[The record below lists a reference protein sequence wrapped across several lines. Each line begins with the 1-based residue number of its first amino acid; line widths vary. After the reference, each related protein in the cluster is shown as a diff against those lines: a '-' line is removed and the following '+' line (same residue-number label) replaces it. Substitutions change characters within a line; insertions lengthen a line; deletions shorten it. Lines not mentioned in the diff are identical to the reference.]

1 MPIARFQEDA
11 TTAIVRTVG
20 AANAD
25 ITLRDHFC
33 KAHGPKTLA
42 RAVAKEADPR
52 RFQRLAMEKCSLG
65 DDGAKTMASH
75 ALPALRALRGLYLC
89 ANGIGPL
96 GAKAIAS
103 GVRLCAELHTLRL
116 DSNRLGCSGAAAL
129 FGALPGTK
137 IETVGMMNNG
147 IADKGAKTLAKV
159 LARCTALRAVN
170 LDANCITDSSCRALM
185 LALPR
190 STLGELG
197 LAYNNITE
205 RGEKMVERGRVA
217 QAREYKIRETFDTID
232 EDGSGELD
240 KDEVAAMTAALG
252 APLIES
258 LGSIHLS
265 NRKLDEAFAQMDPN
279 GDGAVSFAEFREW
292 YGKYVPDDPANVPE
306 EPEPEPEAEPE
317 PEPAD
322 SSQDGDSLAI
332 PTGEEEGAVEAV
344 WERRRASDARGVA
357 GLLLAHP
364 RSVAVAESGCW
375 ALRLLLTEARDG
387 SAEDL
392 QRWFESDALQVLR
405 VVMATHPASS
415 AVQQHVCH
423 VARLVASEPEVAE
436 EAGDLGYCEGAIEAM
451 RGTKLAGVHEQAA
464 AALREL
470 SAASG
475 ANQARI
481 GEHDGVEALVRS
493 LRLHGGAPNIVT
505 HITHTL

>member
-11 TTAIVRTVG
+11 TTASVRTVG

-52 RFQRLAMEKCSLG
+52 RFERLAMEKCSLG

-159 LARCTALRAVN
+159 RARCTALRAVN
-170 LDANCITDSSCRALM
+170 LDANRITDSSCRALM
-185 LALPR
+185 LSLPR

-217 QAREYKIRETFDTID
+217 QARGPHARLARRARPRFR
-232 EDGSGELD
+232 
-240 KDEVAAMTAALG
+240 A
-252 APLIES
+252 
-258 LGSIHLS
+258 
-265 NRKLDEAFAQMDPN
+265 RPN
-279 GDGAVSFAEFREW
+279 GRCRISGRGV
-292 YGKYVPDDPANVPE
+292 
-306 EPEPEPEAEPE
+306 
-317 PEPAD
+317 
-322 SSQDGDSLAI
+322 
-332 PTGEEEGAVEAV
+332 
-344 WERRRASDARGVA
+344 RRRRRFNGMPRRNPRGHARARRRLSSFTA
-357 GLLLAHP
+357 GIKP
-364 RSVAVAESGCW
+364 
-375 ALRLLLTEARDG
+375 T
-387 SAEDL
+387 
-392 QRWFESDALQVLR
+392 
-405 VVMATHPASS
+405 
-415 AVQQHVCH
+415 
-423 VARLVASEPEVAE
+423 
-436 EAGDLGYCEGAIEAM
+436 AIEAY
-451 RGTKLAGVHEQAA
+451 KPV
-464 AALREL
+464 
-470 SAASG
+470 
-475 ANQARI
+475 AR
-481 GEHDGVEALVRS
+481 
-493 LRLHGGAPNIVT
+493 
-505 HITHTL
+505 